1 MFVRLL
7 SFLKITKMVSW
18 ILPLS
23 VLIMVTGMV
32 WGLPRPMEALQNAV
46 FDQYNRLHPRKIE
59 NNPVFIIDI
68 DEKSLELLGQF
79 PWPRQIFSDII
90 TSASA
95 SGAAAIGID
104 VMFAEPDRNSPSEV
118 LTNWKSLQMM
128 TDNAQESLNWD
139 VLEKDIMKTIVD
151 PDASLAK
158 ALRNSNTVLSMA
170 FTDDGR
176 PIPKAKAGIAIQKT
190 NLELV
195 DPLLFVPES
204 TAAISNLDALHEAA
218 SGVGLINAKIDS
230 DGLIRTTFTV
240 LRHEQQLF
248 PALAIELLRVAQG
261 AQSLIVKTT
270 GVQSE
275 AGFSSGAGLSRL
287 KVGQFV
293 VPVEADGSMRLYYTE
308 RENIKRIPAWKVV
321 TRDFDPLFM
330 SGKIGIIGS
339 SAAGLLDNRATPI
352 DPVTPGVEIH
362 LQAIQQ
368 IVDGKFLTRPLLL
381 KFVEIALAFSVGLI
395 IIFLVEFVGLVVPVL
410 LWFLTSLGGVGF
422 SLWSYTEKMML
433 VDPANPI
440 FITGATLLTAGALR
454 YIRKEEERRGVRN
467 AFGQYLA
474 PELVEVIAKNPKDLQ
489 LGGVVKPLTVMF
501 TDIRDFTSISE
512 GLSKTPQLL
521 THLINRFLTTMS
533 GLIYNRQGTIDKY
546 IGDCIM
552 AFWNAPTDL
561 ENHERLSCL
570 AALDMQKAIKQL
582 NHSLKNDPE
591 LQGAWSSE
599 LAMGIGLNTGET
611 LVGNIGSDQRFNYSA
626 LGDAVNI
633 AARLESQT
641 KFYGV
646 DILLG
651 AQTAQ
656 AASDLAMLEIDLIA
670 LKGKEEPERIYVLMG
685 DADKAAEEGFISGKA
700 MHERM
705 LNAYQGQ
712 EWGLA
717 LDLLNRLEAVFPELK
732 KTYRIYSTRIDNFR
746 HYPPGEHWNG
756 VYVATNK

>member
-7 SFLKITKMVSW
+7 SFIKFTKIVGW
-18 ILPLS
+18 VLPLV
-23 VLIMVTGMV
+23 VLIAATGMV
-32 WGLPRPMEALQNAV
+32 WGLPRPLEALQNAV
-46 FDQYNRLHPRKIE
+46 FDQYNRLHPRQVE

-79 PWPRQIFSDII
+79 PWPRQILSDII

-118 LTNWKSLQMM
+118 LANWKSLQMM
-128 TDNAQESLNWD
+128 EDDSQASLNWD
-139 VLEKDIMKTIVD
+139 VLEKDIMKNIVD
-151 PDASLAK
+151 PDGTLAK

-170 FTDDGR
+170 FTNDGR
-176 PIPKAKAGIAIQKT
+176 SIPIAKTGFAIQKT

-195 DPLLFVPES
+195 DPLLYVPQS
-204 TAAISNLDALHEAA
+204 SAAISNLDMLHEAA

-240 LRHEQQLF
+240 LRHEQQLY
-248 PALAIELLRVAQG
+248 PAMAIELLRVAQG

-270 GVQSE
+270 GVRSE

-287 KVGQFV
+287 KVGQFI

-308 RENIKRIPAWKVV
+308 RNNIQRIPAWKVV

-368 IVDGKFLTRPLLL
+368 IVDGQFLTRPLLL
-381 KFVEIALAFSVGLI
+381 KFGEIALAFTMGLLIIVLVELTGLI
-395 IIFLVEFVGLVVPVL
+395 FPTL
-410 LWFLTSLGGVGF
+410 LWFLTSLSGVGF
-422 SLWSYTEKMML
+422 SWWSYTEKMML

-454 YIRKEEERRGVRN
+454 YIRNEEERRGVRN

-474 PELVEVIAKNPKDLQ
+474 PELVEVIAKNPKELQ

-512 GLSKTPQLL
+512 GLSQTPQLL

-533 GLIYNRQGTIDKY
+533 SLIYNRKGTIDKY

-570 AALDMQKAIKQL
+570 AALDMQKAIKEL

-591 LQGAWSSE
+591 LKGVWSSQ

-626 LGDAVNI
+626 LGDAVNV
-633 AARLESQT
+633 AARLEGQT

-651 AQTAQ
+651 AQTAE
-656 AASDLAMLEIDLIA
+656 AASDMAMLEIDLIA
-670 LKGKEEPERIYVLMG
+670 LKGKAEPERIYVLMG
-685 DADKAAEEGFISGKA
+685 DNDKAIDADFLSGKA

-705 LNAYQGQ
+705 LEAYKGQ
-712 EWGLA
+712 NWGLA
-717 LDLLNRLEAVFPELK
+717 IDQLNRLEAVFPELK

-746 HYPPGEHWNG
+746 HYPPGENWNG

>member
-7 SFLKITKMVSW
+7 GVLKITRMIGW
-18 ILPLS
+18 ILPLI
-23 VLIMVTGMV
+23 VLVMMTGLV
-32 WGLPRPMEALQNAV
+32 WGLPRPLEALQNAV
-46 FDQYNRLHPRKIE
+46 FDQYNRLHPRSVE

-90 TSASA
+90 SSATA

-118 LTNWKSLQMM
+118 LANWKSLQMM
-128 TDNAQESLNWD
+128 TDGEESLDWD
-139 VLEKDIMKTIVD
+139 VLEKDIMEKITD
-151 PDASLAK
+151 PDAALAA
-158 ALRNSNTVLSMA
+158 ALRGSNTVLSMA

-176 PIPKAKAGIAIQKT
+176 PIPQAKAGIAIQKT

-195 DPLLFVPES
+195 DPLLFVPQS
-204 TAAISNLDALHEAA
+204 SAAISNLDTLHDAA
-218 SGVGLINAKIDS
+218 AGVGLINAKIDS
-230 DGLIRTTFTV
+230 DGLIRSAFTV
-240 LRHEQQLF
+240 LRHEQQLY
-248 PALAIELLRVAQG
+248 PALSIELLRVAQG
-261 AQSLIVKTT
+261 ARSLIVKTT
-270 GVQSE
+270 GVKSE

-287 KVGQFV
+287 KVGQFI
-293 VPVEADGSMRLYYTE
+293 VPVEADGSMRIYYAE

-321 TRDFDPLFM
+321 TRDFDPLIM

-368 IVDGKFLTRPLLL
+368 IVDGQFLTRPLLL
-381 KFVEIALAFSVGLI
+381 KFGEIALAFTMGLLI
-395 IIFLVEFVGLVVPVL
+395 IILIEFMGLVVPVI
-410 LWFLTSLGGVGF
+410 LWFFTSLGGVGF
-422 SLWSYTEKMML
+422 SWWSYTEKMML

-440 FITGATLLTAGALR
+440 FITGATLFTAGALR
-454 YIRKEEERRGVRN
+454 YIRNEEERRGVRN

-474 PELVEVIAKNPKDLQ
+474 PELVEAIAKNPKDLQ

-512 GLSKTPQLL
+512 GLSETPQLL

-570 AALDMQKAIKQL
+570 AALDMQKALKKL
-582 NHSLKNDPE
+582 NQSLKIDPE
-591 LQGAWSSE
+591 LQGVWSSQ

-626 LGDAVNI
+626 LGDAVNV
-633 AARLESQT
+633 AARLEGQT

-651 AQTAQ
+651 AQTAH

-685 DADKAAEEGFISGKA
+685 DDEKALDEDFISAKA
-700 MHERM
+700 LHNRM
-705 LNAYQGQ
+705 IEAYQGQ
-712 EWGLA
+712 NWGLA
-717 LDLLNRLEAVFPELK
+717 RGLLNRLETVFPELK

-746 HYPPGEHWNG
+746 HHPPSENWNG
-756 VYVATNK
+756 VYVATQK